1 MNFNN
6 FDFDKNTIEVLSSL
20 ETGGRL
26 PHAVIIEC
34 KDEKRSL
41 ECAKFL
47 AMYLVCTAEN
57 KPCGKCNQCIK
68 TNDFAHPDIS
78 VPKTANVSHMFS
90 MKQMLDIIRDAYIIP
105 NEANAKVYIF
115 ENADDALK
123 VDVQNAFLKTLEEPP
138 KNVHFFLLCKNA
150 QKLLITI
157 RSRCTIVKIGGSETL
172 SDSAITGA
180 KAVINGI
187 ISSKEYDLLKA
198 LNVLGNKDNADN
210 VLSAVT
216 LILRDGLAILSGAK
230 PEFDSELA
238 QKLASRFIQKQI
250 MDMLELTETSKI
262 KLKQYVNINLLT
274 TWLCG
279 EYRRISWQR

>member
-34 KDEKRSL
+34 EDEKRSL

-47 AMYLVCTAEN
+47 AEYLVCTAEH
-57 KPCGKCNQCIK
+57 KPCEKCNQCIK
-68 TNDFAHPDIS
+68 ANDLAHPDIA
-78 VPKTANVSHMFS
+78 VPKTENVSHTFS

-105 NEANAKVYIF
+105 NEANAKIYIF
-115 ENADDALK
+115 ENADNALK

-157 RSRCTIVKIGGSETL
+157 RSRCTIVRIGGSQAL

-180 KAVINGI
+180 KAIINGI

-198 LNVLGNKDNADN
+198 LNVLCDKDNADN
-210 VLSAVT
+210 VLSAVALT
-216 LILRDGLAILSGAK
+216 LRDGLAILSGAK
-230 PEFDSELA
+230 SEFDSELA
-238 QKLASRFIQKQI
+238 KKLASRFIQKQI
-250 MDMLELTETSKI
+250 IDMLELTETSKI

>member
-34 KDEKRSL
+34 EDEKRSL

-47 AMYLVCTAEN
+47 VEYLVCTAEH
-57 KPCGKCNQCIK
+57 KPCEKCNQCIK
-68 TNDFAHPDIS
+68 ANDLAHPDIA
-78 VPKTANVSHMFS
+78 VPKTENVSHTFS

-115 ENADDALK
+115 ENADNALK

-157 RSRCTIVKIGGSETL
+157 RSRCTIVRIGGSQAL

-180 KAVINGI
+180 KAIINGI

-198 LNVLGNKDNADN
+198 LNVLCDKDNADN
-210 VLSAVT
+210 VLSAVALT
-216 LILRDGLAILSGAK
+216 LRDGLAILSGAK
-230 PEFDSELA
+230 SEFDSELA
-238 QKLASRFIQKQI
+238 KKLASRFIQKQI
-250 MDMLELTETSKI
+250 IDMLELTETSKI

>member
-1 MNFNN
+1 MNFNS
-6 FDFDKNTIEVLSSL
+6 FDFDKNTIEVLSTL
-20 ETGGRL
+20 EAGGRL

-34 KDEKRSL
+34 EDEKRSL
-41 ECAKFL
+41 KCAKFL
-47 AMYLVCTAEN
+47 AEYLVCTAEH
-57 KPCGKCNQCIK
+57 KPCEKCNQCIK
-68 TNDFAHPDIS
+68 ANDLAHPDIA
-78 VPKTANVSHMFS
+78 VPKTENVSHTFS

-115 ENADDALK
+115 ENADNALK

-138 KNVHFFLLCKNA
+138 KDVHFFLLCKNA

-157 RSRCTIVKIGGSETL
+157 RSRCTIVRIGGSQAL

-180 KAVINGI
+180 KAIINGI

-198 LNVLGNKDNADN
+198 LNVLCDKDTADN
-210 VLSAVT
+210 VLSAVALT
-216 LILRDGLAILSGAK
+216 LRDGLAILSGAK
-230 PEFDSELA
+230 SEFDSELA
-238 QKLASRFIQKQI
+238 KKLASRFIQKQI
-250 MDMLELTETSKI
+250 IDMLELTETSKI

>member
-1 MNFNN
+1 M
-6 FDFDKNTIEVLSSL
+6 
-20 ETGGRL
+20 
-26 PHAVIIEC
+26 
-34 KDEKRSL
+34 
-41 ECAKFL
+41 
-47 AMYLVCTAEN
+47 
-57 KPCGKCNQCIK
+57 
-68 TNDFAHPDIS
+68 
-78 VPKTANVSHMFS
+78 
-90 MKQMLDIIRDAYIIP
+90 
-105 NEANAKVYIF
+105 
-115 ENADDALK
+115 
-123 VDVQNAFLKTLEEPP
+123 
-138 KNVHFFLLCKNA
+138 
-150 QKLLITI
+150 ITI

>member
-1 MNFNN
+1 M
-6 FDFDKNTIEVLSSL
+6 
-20 ETGGRL
+20 
-26 PHAVIIEC
+26 
-34 KDEKRSL
+34 
-41 ECAKFL
+41 
-47 AMYLVCTAEN
+47 
-57 KPCGKCNQCIK
+57 
-68 TNDFAHPDIS
+68 
-78 VPKTANVSHMFS
+78 
-90 MKQMLDIIRDAYIIP
+90 
-105 NEANAKVYIF
+105 
-115 ENADDALK
+115 
-123 VDVQNAFLKTLEEPP
+123 
-138 KNVHFFLLCKNA
+138 
-150 QKLLITI
+150 
-157 RSRCTIVKIGGSETL
+157 
-172 SDSAITGA
+172 
-180 KAVINGI
+180 
-187 ISSKEYDLLKA
+187 LKA